1 MQRSRAFAISIATLV
16 AACATSST
24 ALAGSEADRLFT
36 LGRRAS
42 DMGKYATACSL
53 FRESYQLEPAVG
65 TLLNLG
71 DCEEQQNHVAASL
84 EYYQT
89 ALSRLSVT
97 DDRLGPLRTRIE
109 AIERRSGHL
118 EMRLGEGAPR
128 DAKVIVDGEAMPPEK
143 LKTPLVLSAGGHL
156 VVVTAVGYRGSRQT
170 VALAAGEKKTISLW
184 PGPQLD
190 AAELAFAGED
200 RLEVAEAQQDRH
212 ATTMR
217 IVGWSATGVGVASLW
232 VGSVTGLFAIDRES
246 VRSENCNASNVCNAT
261 GVEAARSGS
270 SLATVSTITL
280 AAGALAVGAG
290 VYLVLSNPSNAA
302 RAASASAS
310 VLRAAPTVGGAAVMF
325 EATF

>member
-1 MQRSRAFAISIATLV
+1 MKRARAVIVSLATLV
-16 AACATSST
+16 AAFATST
-24 ALAGSEADRLFT
+24 PALAGSEADRLFT

-109 AIERRSGHL
+109 AIERRSGQL

-128 DAKVIVDGEAMPPEK
+128 DAKVLVDGEAMPPEK
-143 LKTPLVLSAGGHL
+143 LKTPLALFAGGHL

-170 VALAAGEKKTISLW
+170 VDLAAGEKKTIFLW

-200 RLEVAEAQQDRH
+200 RIEVAEAEQQRH
-212 ATTMR
+212 ARTMR
-217 IVGWSATGVGVASLW
+217 IVGWSTVGAGAASLW

-246 VRSENCNASNVCNAT
+246 LRSENCNASNVCNAT
-261 GVEAARSGS
+261 GVEAAKSGS
-270 SLATVSTITL
+270 TLATVSTITL
-280 AAGALAVGAG
+280 AAGAVAVGAG
-290 VYLVLSNPSNAA
+290 VYLLLSNPNDGA
-302 RAASASAS
+302 RATPAT

-325 EATF
+325 EETF